1 MISLEESFVSLSW
14 SSSVLLILDCFIK
27 TLSLLLGLSILLS
40 SSAVFIYSLYT
51 IQSPNTMLESSLLLD
66 RFVLYLV
73 SVSFILFLISLNN
86 QFILHSPQKDPFL
99 KIPQSN
105 SLSIPHSNEDFLITT
120 KQSFFDIEKNRETLD
135 NTKDKERYTI
145 KTLQRIIY
153 LLMILIMHNFSISIF
168 QILSQIQKWNNKVLE
183 MNIFPTIFINSR

>member
-1 MISLEESFVSLSW
+1 M
-14 SSSVLLILDCFIK
+14 ILDCFIK

-120 KQSFFDIEKNRETLD
+120 KQSFFDKEKNRETLD

>member
-1 MISLEESFVSLSW
+1 
-14 SSSVLLILDCFIK
+14 
-27 TLSLLLGLSILLS
+27 
-40 SSAVFIYSLYT
+40 
-51 IQSPNTMLESSLLLD
+51 MLESSLLLD

-86 QFILHSPQKDPFL
+86 QFILHSSQKDPFL
-99 KIPQSN
+99 KIPSSI

-145 KTLQRIIY
+145 KTLQRIFTY
-153 LLMILIMHNFSISIF
+153 
-168 QILSQIQKWNNKVLE
+168 
-183 MNIFPTIFINSR
+183 